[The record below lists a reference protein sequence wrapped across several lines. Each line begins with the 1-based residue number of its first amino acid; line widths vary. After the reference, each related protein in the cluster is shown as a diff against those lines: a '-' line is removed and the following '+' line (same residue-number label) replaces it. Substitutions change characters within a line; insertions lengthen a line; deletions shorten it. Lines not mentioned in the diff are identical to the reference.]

1 MATFDEVRGT
11 IEAANERYVEA
22 SARFSTTYYNV
33 MHDSID
39 DISRVD
45 MTKVVSVID
54 MCTDII
60 NICSKLMENQTTE
73 PESELKAVEN
83 DAPVEPEVDVIC

>member
-22 SARFSTTYYNV
+22 SARFATTYYNV
-33 MHDSID
+33 MHAGID

-45 MTKVVSVID
+45 MTKVIGALN
-54 MCTDII
+54 MCSDII
-60 NICSKLMENQTTE
+60 NICNKLIQNAENQPQQPEAQEESPVIE
-73 PESELKAVEN
+73 PEII
-83 DAPVEPEVDVIC
+83 EPE